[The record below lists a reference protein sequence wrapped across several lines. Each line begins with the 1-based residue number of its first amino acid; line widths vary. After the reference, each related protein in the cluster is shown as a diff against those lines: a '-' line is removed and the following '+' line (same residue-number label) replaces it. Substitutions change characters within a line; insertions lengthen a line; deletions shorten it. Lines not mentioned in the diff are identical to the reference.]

1 MQKKWM
7 MEREIYCFFDDG
19 GHSRIINICY
29 LLLFSKYCKIK
40 SMVYLSVT
48 AVLSEV
54 VSSPWNW
61 KASFLKLNKIF
72 LNTTLYLK
80 RSSISKCPG
89 YLSKP
94 FHFYL
99 FWRIDNK

>member
-1 MQKKWM
+1 
-7 MEREIYCFFDDG
+7 
-19 GHSRIINICY
+19 
-29 LLLFSKYCKIK
+29 
-40 SMVYLSVT
+40 
-48 AVLSEV
+48 
-54 VSSPWNW
+54 
-61 KASFLKLNKIF
+61 